1 MTTHGEPRLL
11 TTAEVAD
18 RLGVTAYTVR
28 RWVADGHLPAV
39 RLPGGTRAQWRFHTA
54 DVEAVMAPTATHPGD
69 NR

>member
-1 MTTHGEPRLL
+1 MNAHGEPRLL

-39 RLPGGTRAQWRFHTA
+39 KLPGAGRAQWRFHAA
-54 DVEAVMAPTATHPGD
+54 DLDALLAPVTEAQA
-69 NR
+69 